1 MEELRIIL
9 FKINVERGGKKFK
22 KKHSPM
28 HAHQTTHPQTTIGKD
43 VRTPGGA
50 YPSRG
55 HLSVGQSKGGRVRKE

>member
-1 MEELRIIL
+1 M
-9 FKINVERGGKKFK
+9 GKEIK

-55 HLSVGQSKGGRVRKE
+55 HLSVGQSKGGKVRKE